1 MEALLFNGWCWR
13 EADIGQKLIAFDK
26 SGRIHTSAVRDR
38 SVWNPEIHWRSS
50 HENNNIERSR
60 NRGRRPCRVDGHGDS
75 GACAAGAILRPFGPM
90 DRLRRYRAFGRIA
103 RTAACRATYQVDG
116 SGMRL
121 RQTLRCASDS
131 YKFELS
137 SDVVSDGA
145 RLSGTWSESSRGISG
160 TLQGHA
166 NGDRISAVA
175 DAPGFSANLNLTT
188 RGNRQSV
195 SIVSQGDIRDVSI
208 TMVRG

>member
-1 MEALLFNGWCWR
+1 MRTTTLKGLAIGVVALAGWMVMAIPVRAQPAPFSGLSGLWTGSGGISLSDGSR
-13 EADIGQKLIAFDK
+13 E
-26 SGRIHTSAVRDR
+26 
-38 SVWNPEIHWRSS
+38 
-50 HENNNIERSR
+50 
-60 NRGRRPCRVDGHGDS
+60 
-75 GACAAGAILRPFGPM
+75 
-90 DRLRRYRAFGRIA
+90 RLR
-103 RTAACRATYQVDG
+103 CRATYQVDG

-121 RQTLRCASDS
+121 QQTLRCASDS

-160 TLQGHA
+160 TLQGQA
-166 NGDRISAVA
+166 NGGRISAVA

>member
-1 MEALLFNGWCWR
+1 
-13 EADIGQKLIAFDK
+13 
-26 SGRIHTSAVRDR
+26 
-38 SVWNPEIHWRSS
+38 
-50 HENNNIERSR
+50 
-60 NRGRRPCRVDGHGDS
+60 
-75 GACAAGAILRPFGPM
+75 
-90 DRLRRYRAFGRIA
+90 
-103 RTAACRATYQVDG
+103 
-116 SGMRL
+116 MRL
-121 RQTLRCASDS
+121 QQTLRCASDS

-137 SDVVSDGA
+137 RDVVSDGA